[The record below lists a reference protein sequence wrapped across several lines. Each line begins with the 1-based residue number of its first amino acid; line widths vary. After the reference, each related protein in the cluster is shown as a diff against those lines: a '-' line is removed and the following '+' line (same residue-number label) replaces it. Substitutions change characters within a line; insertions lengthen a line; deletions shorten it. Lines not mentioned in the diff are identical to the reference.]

1 MKDNDERSGLL
12 RLGSTAFARPRSEAM
27 DRAARTVVCHAGPA
41 LEPREA
47 PRRGGAPGKKMGE
60 GDGSGDTIKRGRFL
74 REPPKASRLIAA
86 EAARL
91 QASCRLR
98 SAIIFDHSPESALA

>member
-1 MKDNDERSGLL
+1 
-12 RLGSTAFARPRSEAM
+12 
-27 DRAARTVVCHAGPA
+27 
-41 LEPREA
+41 
-47 PRRGGAPGKKMGE
+47 MGE